1 TRPNA
6 PAVSTLR
13 ALADELD
20 AGISRRRRKLTAA
33 VWATIPLLPLG
44 VTTNQGSPAERLPW
58 TRFRCFD
65 ADTGT
70 WISTDPLEIA
80 GGLALYGFDGSPS
93 DVVDPL
99 GLSVVSKCVSPDT
112 AKQVLEAE
120 RVSSGLKNDAS
131 HRAASYVSAEQ
142 LQAGK
147 EFDLVGG
154 NKVQQRL
161 IQTEGSMDGQAGVFE
176 YIL

>member
-1 TRPNA
+1 M
-6 PAVSTLR
+6 
-13 ALADELD
+13 
-20 AGISRRRRKLTAA
+20 
-33 VWATIPLLPLG
+33 
-44 VTTNQGSPAERLPW
+44 
-58 TRFRCFD
+58 
-65 ADTGT
+65 
-70 WISTDPLEIA
+70 
-80 GGLALYGFDGSPS
+80 YGFDGSPS

-120 RVSSGLKNDAS
+120 RVGSGLKDDAS

-154 NKVQQRL
+154 DKVQRRL

-176 YIL
+176 YILEPQGTVSHQRFIKGGTITGTPNQKVPKR